1 MFAILSNADVLAFL
15 SSISSIT
22 FWIAF
27 FILNFILLVS
37 STSEFHITKFILL
50 VALVAILWTSI
61 IKFTVPLII
70 VFVAAYFLLGFL
82 YSMFKW
88 YNYIK
93 TIVKENSKLLSKFKI
108 NNIFKINVYYN
119 KLSSSNEKD
128 VIFFCKEIG
137 IPESEI
143 DTCVSSRHVDANKLR
158 VIESDIKPSNNTD
171 LFYTWI
177 VYWPWTIVKDI
188 TFNIGKQLFEYT
200 KECYT
205 HLVNKILTNNLQQ

>member
-15 SSISSIT
+15 SSISSIA

-61 IKFTVPLII
+61 IKFTVPVII

-93 TIVKENSKLLSKFKI
+93 TIVKENSKILSKFKI

-119 KLSSSNEKD
+119 KLSLYEKD

-143 DTCVSSRHVDANKLR
+143 DACVSSRHVDANKLR
-158 VIESDIKPSNNTD
+158 TIESDIKPSNNVG
-171 LFYTWI
+171 LFYKWT
-177 VYWPWTIVKDI
+177 VYWPWAIVKEI
-188 TFNIGKQLFEYT
+188 ISNIGRLLFEYT

-205 HLVNKILTNNLQQ
+205 HLVNKVLINNLK